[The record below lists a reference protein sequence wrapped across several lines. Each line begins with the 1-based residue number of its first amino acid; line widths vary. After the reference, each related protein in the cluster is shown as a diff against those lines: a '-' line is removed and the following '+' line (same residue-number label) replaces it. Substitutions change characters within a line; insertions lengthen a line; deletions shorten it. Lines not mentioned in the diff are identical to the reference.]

1 MKPWRRAGRLLA
13 SCAVTL
19 LVLALAPAVLLAGEL
34 VNRHYLDSLPA
45 GWDKIPVRR
54 GRRVV
59 FRNARPGRAAY
70 AMAAQDH
77 GGARRILANPL
88 WVTLTAPARW
98 FLDRIKPR
106 AGSRRGRGGN
116 GPPGAG
122 VREPRRPLP
131 DLPAGAMALPEP
143 GPFD

>member
-1 MKPWRRAGRLLA
+1 MLS

-34 VNRHYLDSLPA
+34 VNRHYRGNLLAPRER
-45 GWDKIPVRR
+45 IPVRR
-54 GRRVV
+54 GKRVV
-59 FRNARPGRAAY
+59 LRDAGPGRAEY
-70 AMAAQDH
+70 AMFTRDH
-77 GGARRILANPL
+77 RVARRILTNPL
-88 WVTLTAPARW
+88 WIALTAPARW
-98 FLDRIKPR
+98 FLDRIRPR
-106 AGSRRGRGGN
+106 R
-116 GPPGAG
+116 PPGAG

>member
-34 VNRHYLDSLPA
+34 VNRHYLGILPA
-45 GWDKIPVRR
+45 PRDKIPVRR

-70 AMAAQDH
+70 AMAARDHRGAQRDPQRVGQDPPGDRVAGEDH
-77 GGARRILANPL
+77 GEGGPGRTEVPEHH
-88 WVTLTAPARW
+88 VPAPAHQDPVPHAR
-98 FLDRIKPR
+98 
-106 AGSRRGRGGN
+106 
-116 GPPGAG
+116 
-122 VREPRRPLP
+122 
-131 DLPAGAMALPEP
+131 
-143 GPFD
+143 

>member
-1 MKPWRRAGRLLA
+1 MKPWSRAGGLLA

-34 VNRHYLDSLPA
+34 VNRHYLANRPA
-45 GWDKIPVRR
+45 GPDRIPVRR
-54 GRRVV
+54 GKRVV
-59 FRNARPGRAAY
+59 FRNARPGWPAY

-77 GGARRILANPL
+77 RGPRRVLANPL
-88 WVTLTAPARW
+88 WIALTAPARW
-98 FLDRIKPR
+98 LLDRIRPR

-131 DLPAGAMALPEP
+131 DPPAGAMALPEP